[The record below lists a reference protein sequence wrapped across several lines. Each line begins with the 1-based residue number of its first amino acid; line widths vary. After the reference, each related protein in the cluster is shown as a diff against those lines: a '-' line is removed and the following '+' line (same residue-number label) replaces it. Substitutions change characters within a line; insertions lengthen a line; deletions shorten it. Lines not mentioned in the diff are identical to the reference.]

1 MVERSNTKNENDFL
15 FLSDDKD
22 VRKFIKDG
30 KTYCNN
36 RKGNFQ

>member
-30 KTYCNN
+30 KGKFNK
-36 RKGNFQ
+36 RKSNFQ